1 MSDLVGLLLIVLILA
16 GGFLGLAHL
25 GAPPEPMT
33 QDEFERRVQEGRG
46 MMSAGVMAGMHALQK
61 LMNPKAAEAVEV
73 QKDLRAGYYD
83 DQQEHQG
90 GGDGGGDE
98 QDPAGHI
105 PEAPADVEGEN
116 A

>member
-1 MSDLVGLLLIVLILA
+1 MSDWLGLLLIVLIIV
-16 GGFLGLAHL
+16 GGFFGLARL
-25 GAPPEPMT
+25 GAPPEQMT

-46 MMSAGVMAGMHALQK
+46 AMSAGVMAGMHALQK

-83 DQQEHQG
+83 DQQKLG
-90 GGDGGGDE
+90 DGDGGEEDA
-98 QDPAGHI
+98 PAANSNES
-105 PEAPADVEGEN
+105 PEAEGEN